1 MRAQVCCAPHLAH
14 EVVDMNKD
22 MHRREC
28 SRSRA
33 GFSLV
38 EMLMVIILIGI
49 MTGLAASQY
58 SGYLERTVP
67 DRASRIV
74 GSYVTLT
81 RSYAVQRR
89 SSVTLAVNPVDLTLM
104 IRSEDDTLRI
114 MPFGPDDDLP
124 LVALDTNIDGDSLT
138 FTARGVCMACGVAG
152 AGITVTGHNW
162 SYLITFNAL
171 GRWKR
176 TVQ

>member
-1 MRAQVCCAPHLAH
+1 
-14 EVVDMNKD
+14 MNKAT
-22 MHRREC
+22 HGEEYPT
-28 SRSRA
+28 SRT

-38 EMLMVIILIGI
+38 ELLMVILLIGV
-49 MTGLAASQY
+49 MTGFAATQY
-58 SGYLERTVP
+58 SGYLERTLP

-104 IRSEDDTLRI
+104 IRSEEDTIRI
-114 MPFGPDDDLP
+114 MTFGPDTDLP

-138 FTARGVCMACGVAG
+138 FSARGICLVCGVAG
-152 AGITVTGHNW
+152 AGITMQGHDT

-176 TVQ
+176 TLQ